1 MSVSLNVWAID
12 LSYLGKMYGAAARDP
27 RAESLREYVARALAH
42 TDLNARFAD
51 EIAGGRFPRAGEAL
65 DAIMAGAYP
74 IDASGVMYA
83 YVCEVIVGVWG
94 SAQPCNALA
103 PCGTELPQQVDA
115 ALEGRGITAFRL
127 STFTTG
133 TLPLPLPRCDDFP
146 GFGHMTNAQ
155 CRDALDQLGKV
166 RFDGESEHVRAA
178 IDDARGWLRA
188 TTRRKTTGL
197 IGFFR

>member
-12 LSYLGKMYGAAARDP
+12 LSYLGKMHGAARDP
-27 RAESLREYVARALAH
+27 RADSIREYVARALSQA
-42 TDLNARFAD
+42 DLDRRFVD
-51 EIAGGRFPRAGEAL
+51 EIASGRLPRAVEAL

-74 IDASGVMYA
+74 AEASGVMYA

-94 SAQPCNALA
+94 HAQPCNALA
-103 PCGTELPQQVDA
+103 PCGTELPDQVDA
-115 ALEGRGITAFRL
+115 ALEARGITAFRL

-133 TLPLPLPRCDDFP
+133 TLPLPIPRCDDFP

-155 CRDALDQLGKV
+155 CRDAFDQLGKA
-166 RFDGESEHVRAA
+166 RFDGENEHVRAA

-188 TTRRKTTGL
+188 ASRRKTTGL
-197 IGFFR
+197 VGFFR